1 MILKFQNLGPIKEAK
16 IDLTKKFYVFVGY
29 NNSGKTYTSQLLW
42 SIFNSVHKLADK
54 FTLDEVQE
62 INNINKELIDSI
74 LNKFSTLLENELVPK
89 DFNIEKEHIITKN
102 LKISFEYNID
112 DIKQAKIKTN
122 AGFEAGGRRIEVY
135 SISKRSGSLKLI
147 LKENKKIEA
156 DLPDDFYDNYSK
168 KRFTENWGRI
178 KNRIIIDTLFNL
190 LFRDP
195 RPELMF
201 LPSNRKSYFTFSPY
215 FFRIEKERREKI
227 SADIYNMVS
236 KQQKNGEDI
245 DLEFIVNNNQS
256 DYTAVMDNLLSEYHR
271 LSEEKPDENN
281 FNKKY
286 LEQLKKIIG
295 GDISI
300 QYEDGT
306 PSLRFN
312 IDDNKNKS
320 LKLHLASSSVNQLT
334 ALSIYFKYWAAKE
347 NNFLLIDE
355 PEENLHPK
363 NQIKLIDLLVN
374 FASENQ
380 NRVLIAT
387 HSPLIT
393 NHINNYLLLGE
404 LKQQKILD
412 EFIADNN
419 GFKKDIFLDK
429 KDIGVYFFD
438 GRRVRDYVEEEMQDT
453 GLFFRDFERENLKIE
468 RLTKALKDKLYDTVE
483 A

>member
-1 MILKFQNLGPIKEAK
+1 
-16 IDLTKKFYVFVGY
+16 
-29 NNSGKTYTSQLLW
+29 
-42 SIFNSVHKLADK
+42 
-54 FTLDEVQE
+54 
-62 INNINKELIDSI
+62 
-74 LNKFSTLLENELVPK
+74 
-89 DFNIEKEHIITKN
+89 
-102 LKISFEYNID
+102 
-112 DIKQAKIKTN
+112 
-122 AGFEAGGRRIEVY
+122 
-135 SISKRSGSLKLI
+135 
-147 LKENKKIEA
+147 
-156 DLPDDFYDNYSK
+156 
-168 KRFTENWGRI
+168 
-178 KNRIIIDTLFNL
+178 
-190 LFRDP
+190 
-195 RPELMF
+195 
-201 LPSNRKSYFTFSPY
+201 
-215 FFRIEKERREKI
+215 
-227 SADIYNMVS
+227 MVS

-412 EFIADNN
+412 EFIAENN